1 MSTFDRKQFHAL
13 MDRCLDAA
21 ESLLEPESP
30 DPSDRLWLPQFAVS
44 IINDR
49 SRVCAPRVFEAMGWP
64 AGTVVGFGWVED
76 VITIGAVEWGRSAID
91 RRGHVRLPTEV
102 RRDAGIE
109 AGDPVLLV
117 AMPEEGLVAV
127 LGPRMLGQALSP
139 MLAPVRDTEARAVT
153 PLLGPGEG

>member
-21 ESLLEPESP
+21 ECLLEPESP
-30 DPSDRLWLPQFAVS
+30 GPSDRLWLPQFAVS

-49 SRVCAPRVFEAMGWP
+49 SRVCGPRVFEAMGWL
-64 AGTVVGFGWVED
+64 AGTVVGFVCVGD
-76 VITIGAVEWGRSAID
+76 VITIGAVEWGRSVID
-91 RRGHVRLPTEV
+91 RRGHVRLPAEM

-117 AMPEEGLVAV
+117 AMPEEGLVVV
-127 LGPRMLGQALSP
+127 LGPQVLGRALSP
-139 MLAPVRDTEARAVT
+139 MLAPVRDPQARAVI
-153 PLLGPGEG
+153 PLLGPREG

>member
-21 ESLLEPESP
+21 ESLLEPGIP

-64 AGTVVGFGWVED
+64 SGTVVGFGWVGD
-76 VITIGAVEWGRSAID
+76 VMTIGAVEWGRAVID
-91 RRGHVRLPTEV
+91 RRGHVRLPADM

-127 LGPRMLGQALSP
+127 LGPQALGRALSP
-139 MLAPVRDTEARAVT
+139 MLAPVRYPQARAVI
-153 PLLGPGEG
+153 PLLTPGEG